1 MRRAVSVCAALLL
14 LTVFFST
21 GYAAQ
26 SRGRTGSISIR
37 MTDRG
42 EPIPGGSV
50 TLYRVA
56 GLSEDYRYTAEPPF
70 GDCGVDLNRALT
82 REDAEKLAQY
92 AKQNRIPGQT
102 LALGHDGAAVFAA
115 LEEGL
120 YLLTQQE
127 AGAGYLPV
135 SPFLCGVPQQIGGE
149 LFYDVDAS
157 PKCAPEPTDPGG
169 PGGPSIPQTGQL
181 NWPVPVMG
189 MLGLVLISAGGLL
202 WVRRDADEP

>member
-1 MRRAVSVCAALLL
+1 MRRFVSVCAALLL
-14 LTVFFST
+14 LAVVFPA

-56 GLSEDYRYTAEPPF
+56 GLGEDYRYTAETAF
-70 GDCGVDLNRALT
+70 GDCGVDPNGALT

-92 AKQNRIPGQT
+92 AKKNRIPGRT
-102 LALGHDGAAVFAA
+102 LALGHDGAAVFTA

-127 AGAGYLPV
+127 AGTGYLPV
-135 SPFLCGVPQQIGGE
+135 SPFLCGVPQQIGE
-149 LFYDVDAS
+149 ALYYDVDAS
-157 PKCAPEPTDPGG
+157 PKCLPEPTG

-189 MLGLVLISAGGLL
+189 MLGLVFFLTGGLQ